1 MRITATRTTLE
12 STPGDMLAV
21 AVTTPVKVSGTV
33 EALDRAL
40 GGRIAGLVAAGE
52 IRGGLGQVTVLH
64 TEGSGV
70 RALRVAVVGLGPAD
84 AAGADQARQAAG
96 AVARA
101 ALAVRARR
109 LAFAA
114 ETLPFGPDEASRYVV
129 EGVSAAAYRF
139 DRYRTQGVK
148 DRAKPLQSLAI
159 VGGDRA
165 AVKRATVVTDAV
177 SRARDLQNT
186 PARDMGPPELADR
199 ARSIAREHRAVTTQV
214 RDQRWI
220 ECQRDGRVRCRRSG
234 QRLSRPADHDALP
247 TGPRPPPDVV
257 LGLVGKGVTFDS
269 GGLSMKPARSMV
281 GMKYDMSGAAAVLE
295 ATAAIAEL
303 GLPINVITVAGA
315 TENMVDSKSFKVGD
329 VVTAKNGKTIEIS
342 NTDAEGRLVL
352 ADCLHHARTLGA
364 THLVDLATLTGAVV
378 VALGDLHAGVLGRDQ
393 EWIDQLVAAGERS
406 GDHLWQ
412 LPLHETFA
420 RFIRSDIADMSNSSS
435 LGMAGPSYASR
446 FLQEFAGDG
455 PWAHLDIAG
464 TADLARPRGDE
475 FARGGTGFGV
485 RLLVELAES
494 LC

>member
-1 MRITATRTTLE
+1 MRITATRTALE

-21 AVTTPVKVSGTV
+21 AVTKPVELSGPLAILDK
-33 EALDRAL
+33 ALDGQIAAL
-40 GGRIAGLVAAGE
+40 VKAGE

-64 TEGSGV
+64 TEGSAV
-70 RALRVAVVGLGPAD
+70 RAARIAVVGLGPAAD
-84 AAGADQARQAAG
+84 AGPDQARQAAG
-96 AVARA
+96 AAARS
-101 ALAVRARR
+101 ALGVRARR
-109 LAFAA
+109 IAFAVDSF
-114 ETLPFGPDEASRYVV
+114 PFDADDATRYVI

-139 DRYRTQGVK
+139 DRYRTKGANE
-148 DRAKPLQSLAI
+148 RPKPLQSLAM

-165 AVKRATVVTDAV
+165 AIKRATIVTEAV

-186 PARDMGPPELADR
+186 PARDMGPAELADR
-199 ARSIAREHRAVTTQV
+199 ARSIAREHSAVTTQV

-220 ECQRDGRVRCRRSG
+220 EANGMGAFAAVAQANGAPA
-234 QRLSRPADHDALP
+234 RLITMRYRPSRPRH
-247 TGPRPPPDVV
+247 REVV

-281 GMKYDMSGAAAVLE
+281 GMKYDMSGAAAVIE

-303 GLPINVITVAGA
+303 GLPLSVITVAGA
-315 TENMVDSKSFKVGD
+315 TENMVDSNSVKVGD

-378 VALGDLHAGVLGRDQ
+378 VALGDLHAGVIGRDQ
-393 EWIDQLVAAGERS
+393 AWIDQLVEAGERS

-420 RFIRSDIADMSNSSS
+420 RFIRSDIADMSNSSA
-435 LGMAGPSYASR
+435 LGMAGPSYAGR
-446 FLQEFAGDG
+446 FLQEFAGEG

>member
-159 VGGDRA
+159 VGGGRA
-165 AVKRATVVTDAV
+165 AVKRATVVTEAV

-220 ECQRDGRVRCRRSG
+220 ESNGMGAFAAVAQANGSPA
-234 QRLSRPADHDALP
+234 RLITMRYRPARA
-247 TGPRPPPDVV
+247 RRDVV

-303 GLPINVITVAGA
+303 GLPINMITVAGA

>member
-1 MRITATRTTLE
+1 MPSAAASPR
-12 STPGDMLAV
+12 
-21 AVTTPVKVSGTV
+21 
-33 EALDRAL
+33 
-40 GGRIAGLVAAGE
+40 LVAAGE

-64 TEGSGV
+64 TEGAGV
-70 RALRVAVVGLGPAD
+70 RALRVAVVGLGQAD

-96 AVARA
+96 AVARS
-101 ALAVRARR
+101 ALAARVRR

-114 ETLPFGPDEASRYVV
+114 ETLPFGADEASRYVV
-129 EGVSAAAYRF
+129 EGVSTAAYRF
-139 DRYRTQGVK
+139 DRYRTQGAK

-165 AVKRATVVTDAV
+165 AVKRATAVTDAV

-186 PARDMGPPELADR
+186 PARDMGPSELADR

-220 ECQRDGRVRCRRSG
+220 ESNGMGAFAAVAQANGSPA
-234 QRLSRPADHDALP
+234 RLITMRYRPARA
-247 TGPRPPPDVV
+247 RRRDVV

-315 TENMVDSKSFKVGD
+315 TENMVDSNSVKVGD

-378 VALGDLHAGVLGRDQ
+378 VALGDLHAGVIGRDQ

-412 LPLHETFA
+412 LPLHETYA

-435 LGMAGPSYASR
+435 LGMAGPSYAGR

-464 TADLARPRGDE
+464 TADLNRPRGDE